1 MEREVFDE
9 KEQKTLSH
17 WTVEWFQVGGLTCYQ
32 SAVEIASGY
41 NKCIYVLNIYP
52 NEIWVESTRIYFDI
66 GNSWLPKYFLVV
78 LMDATSENSNV
89 LTVVQPADDD
99 VDFFGG
105 LISTYSDSEYSREDL
120 LSDSYDSRF

>member
-1 MEREVFDE
+1 
-9 KEQKTLSH
+9 
-17 WTVEWFQVGGLTCYQ
+17 
-32 SAVEIASGY
+32 
-41 NKCIYVLNIYP
+41 
-52 NEIWVESTRIYFDI
+52 
-66 GNSWLPKYFLVV
+66 
-78 LMDATSENSNV
+78 MDATSENSNV